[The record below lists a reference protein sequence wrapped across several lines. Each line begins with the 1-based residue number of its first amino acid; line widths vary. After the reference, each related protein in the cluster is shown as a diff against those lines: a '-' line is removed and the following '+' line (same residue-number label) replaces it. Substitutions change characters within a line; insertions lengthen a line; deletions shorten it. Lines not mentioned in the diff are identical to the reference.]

1 MVNPSLS
8 KQEMDLIHRSTKK
21 IKVAPPD
28 NTVKHEALKG
38 SPANEQK
45 NSNNHPQQIAEYGQ
59 QEANQNTDQNCH
71 PNSDQ
76 EPEFVSS
83 HQQTNDTMNDSTS
96 SGPFGPW
103 MLVKRLPKKRLDKGK
118 NGSSDQNSAKRNP
131 GSRFNVLAEK
141 QEDHEE
147 ANEKL
152 EIINKHSNTEIQQNH
167 KTEGNKKSSSS
178 SNVKELG
185 KGVGVPKTNKDTNNK
200 LKATGLPAKGKSG
213 AEKGGGST
221 QVKSQ
226 KQKEEEHSYD
236 LQIIKNLGLT
246 KN

>member
-45 NSNNHPQQIAEYGQ
+45 NSNSQEKVGQ
-59 QEANQNTDQNCH
+59 
-71 PNSDQ
+71 
-76 EPEFVSS
+76 
-83 HQQTNDTMNDSTS
+83 
-96 SGPFGPW
+96 
-103 MLVKRLPKKRLDKGK
+103 GK

-152 EIINKHSNTEIQQNH
+152 EIINNIATLRFSRFQSKKSLELEIQRLA
-167 KTEGNKKSSSS
+167 KTIRIIKLRETRRVLLQ

-185 KGVGVPKTNKDTNNK
+185 KGVGVPKTNKDTNN
-200 LKATGLPAKGKSG
+200 
-213 AEKGGGST
+213 
-221 QVKSQ
+221 
-226 KQKEEEHSYD
+226 
-236 LQIIKNLGLT
+236 N
-246 KN
+246 